1 MIITVGSTKGGVG
14 KSTISCNLA
23 VLAALKGKSVLL
35 VDADTQGSSMS
46 FRASRETDDI
56 QAIQIT
62 TPTIHKDLNQFNHD
76 LKIVDAGGRDNKA
89 FRSAIM
95 AADLLIIPCLPS
107 SVDFWAA
114 SDVIE
119 ILEEARTFK
128 DIPAHF
134 VLNQVIPNT
143 RLSVEIVEAMKEF
156 EKNAGLLK
164 AVLCSRIVYKNA
176 FAEGKG
182 VVEMTDKKAAEEVKN
197 LYNEISNL
205 TKE

>member
-14 KSTISCNLA
+14 KSTISCNFA
-23 VLAALKGKSVLL
+23 VAAAKQGRSVLL
-35 VDADTQGSSMS
+35 VDADTQASSIS
-46 FRASRETDDI
+46 FRAARNQDDI

-62 TPTIHKDLNQFNHD
+62 TPTLHKDLAKFSQDF
-76 LKIVDAGGRDNKA
+76 KIIDAGGRDNKA

-95 AADLLIIPCLPS
+95 AADILIIPCLPS

-119 ILEEARTFK
+119 ILNEARAFRNIK
-128 DIPAHF
+128 AYF

-143 RLSVEIVEAMKEF
+143 KLSVEIVEAMKDF
-156 EKNAGLLK
+156 EKDAKLLK
-164 AVLCSRIVYKNA
+164 STLCSRIVYKNA

-182 VVEMTDKKAAEEVKN
+182 VIEMTDKKAISELNA
-197 LYNEISNL
+197 LYNEIEEIA
-205 TKE
+205 KE

>member
-23 VLAALKGKSVLL
+23 VSAALAGKSVLL
-35 VDADTQGSSMS
+35 VDADTQASSMS
-46 FRASRETDDI
+46 FRAARQMDDI

-62 TPTIHKDLNQFNHD
+62 TPTIHKDLSQFNHD
-76 LKIVDAGGRDNKA
+76 LKIIDAGGRDNKA

-119 ILEEARTFK
+119 ILSEARTYK

-143 RLSVEIVEAMKEF
+143 KLSVEIVEAMKEF
-156 EKNAGLLK
+156 EKDADLLK
-164 AVLCSRIVYKNA
+164 TVLCSRIVYKNA

-182 VVEMTDKKAAEEVKN
+182 VVEMADKKAADEINN
-197 LYNEISNL
+197 LYAEIMAFAR
-205 TKE
+205 E

>member
-23 VLAALKGKSVLL
+23 VIAALQGKSVLL
-35 VDADTQGSSMS
+35 VDADIQGSSIS
-46 FRASRETDDI
+46 FRASREQDDI

-62 TPTIHKDLNQFNHD
+62 TPTIHKDLGQFNHD
-76 LKIVDAGGRDNKA
+76 LKIIDAGGRDSKA
-89 FRSAIM
+89 FRSAIL
-95 AADLLIIPCLPS
+95 AADVLIIPCLPS

-119 ILEEARTFK
+119 ILEEARAFK
-128 DIPAHF
+128 EVPAHF

-143 RLSVEIVEAMKEF
+143 KLSIEIVEAMQEF
-156 EKNAGLLK
+156 EKDAGLLK
-164 AVLCSRIVYKNA
+164 SVLCSRIVYKNA

-182 VVEMTDKKAAEEVKN
+182 VVEMTDKKAIEEVKK
-197 LYNEISNL
+197 LHAEIMDL
-205 TKE
+205 IKE